1 MKVLNITI
9 IILSILLLSACSKV
23 RESAGVTRKS
33 MDEFKVIENPPLII
47 PPEFNLLPPN
57 QLSEKD
63 INDVESNLAKEILF
77 GLNNENSNNNKKI
90 STINNILSN
99 AGALELKNS
108 VREEIDQQ
116 FSNEIITN
124 SIYEINWEDE
134 VDVLDA
140 LKESERIRNNNF
152 EGESIITGETPTK
165 IKMIKKKK
173 KKRFI
178 LF

>member
-116 FSNEIITN
+116 FSNEIKTN
-124 SIYEINWEDE
+124 SIYGINWEDE

-165 IKMIKKKK
+165 IKIIKKKK